1 MEELMN
7 EDNRRF
13 GIDIKIITIGNL
25 STGKTSILNRYVHKT
40 FDEHSRATINPEFSF
55 EIIKIN
61 GAIFRIQFWDLPGQD
76 RNPALTSIFCKD
88 AQGIIF
94 CCEVNNDK
102 SREDLIKWEQSLNNI
117 IDISNIPKILIEN
130 KCDLL
135 GENNYE
141 EGLDEL
147 KKFAN
152 DNNFSG
158 SFRASALN
166 GYNIDT
172 AIKFLINEIVKTL
185 DEDDVRT
192 CKDLESKKINKNE
205 LKNNNMRCC

>member
-1 MEELMN
+1 MN

-25 STGKTSILNRYVHKT
+25 STGKTSILNRYVNKS
-40 FDEHSRATINPEFSF
+40 FNEHSRATINPEFSY
-55 EIIKIN
+55 ELIKIN

-76 RNPALTSIFCKD
+76 RSPALTSVFCKD
-88 AQGIIF
+88 AHGIIF
-94 CCEVNNDK
+94 CCEVNNNK
-102 SREDLIKWEQSLNNI
+102 SREDLIKWEQSLNNMR
-117 IDISNIPKILIEN
+117 DISNIPKILIEN

-185 DEDDVRT
+185 NEDDVRT
-192 CKDLESKKINKNE
+192 CKDLDSKKINKKE
-205 LKNNNMRCC
+205 LKNHNQKCC